1 LKVAR
6 IAAWSLATLIV
17 ALSVVPPGLRPE
29 TPAPHDLEHFM
40 IFWATGA
47 MFRLGYSLQSGLLAI
62 LFVIFAGC
70 VEIIQLF
77 APGRHARLSDFLVD
91 ALAMFI
97 GLISASLV
105 SQIRSR
111 I

>member
-1 LKVAR
+1 
-6 IAAWSLATLIV
+6 
-17 ALSVVPPGLRPE
+17 
-29 TPAPHDLEHFM
+29 M

-47 MFRLGYSLQSGLLAI
+47 AFRLGYSLQSGLLVI

-70 VEIIQLF
+70 LEIIQLF
-77 APGRHARLSDFLVD
+77 VPGRHARLSDFLVD